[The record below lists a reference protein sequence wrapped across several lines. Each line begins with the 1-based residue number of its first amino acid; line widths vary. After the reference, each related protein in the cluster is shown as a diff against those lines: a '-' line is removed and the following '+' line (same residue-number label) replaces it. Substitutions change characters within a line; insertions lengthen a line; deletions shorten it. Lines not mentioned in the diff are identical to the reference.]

1 MIDDPGTTRTGG
13 PVHEQTH
20 VERSDGPNGG
30 PSDPPA
36 DPDPVA
42 PPAATTVPR
51 ERDLVEVV
59 PGVWVATA
67 EIWTTTSTVVTTPD
81 GEALVVD
88 PAVTVAEVAGL
99 AAAVRARGWR
109 VTAGFATHPHWDHVL
124 WSTGLGDAPRWATAR
139 TTEATQRRRTAVLT
153 SAEAAA
159 PGHDPA
165 LVGALSPLPRGARRV
180 PWPDAAPTGP
190 TTVTVVEHDAHAPGH
205 AALVVRTPDGG
216 VLVAGDM
223 LSDVEVPLVDTDS
236 RDPVAVYRGA
246 LDALELAAR
255 GVDALVPGHGSP
267 AVGRAAVAARFAADR
282 AYLDAL
288 DAALRGGT
296 MPDDRRLA
304 GYVAEWH
311 DAQLEALR
319 SR

>member
-1 MIDDPGTTRTGG
+1 M
-13 PVHEQTH
+13 HEPTH
-20 VERSDGPNGG
+20 VERSDG

-36 DPDPVA
+36 DPDPAV
-42 PPAATTVPR
+42 PPGATAVPR

-88 PAVTVAEVAGL
+88 PAVTVAEVEKL
-99 AAAVRARGWR
+99 AAAARARGWR

-124 WSTGLGDAPRWATAR
+124 WSPGLGDAPRWATAR
-139 TTEATQRRRTAVLT
+139 TADATRRRRTAVLA

-165 LVGALSPLPRGARRV
+165 LLGTLTPLPRGARRL
-180 PWPDAAPTGP
+180 PWPDAAPTDP
-190 TTVTVVEHDAHAPGH
+190 RTVTVVEHDAHAPGH
-205 AALVVRTPDGG
+205 AALVVRTPHGC

-236 RDPVAVYRGA
+236 RDPIGVYRGA

-255 GVDALVPGHGSP
+255 DVDVLVPGHGSP
-267 AVGRAAVAARFAADR
+267 AVGRAAVCARFAADR

-288 DAALRGGT
+288 SAALRGGT
-296 MPDDRRLA
+296 VPDDRRLT

>member
-1 MIDDPGTTRTGG
+1 M
-13 PVHEQTH
+13 HEPTH
-20 VERSDGPNGG
+20 AERSDVPGDAPGGG
-30 PSDPPA
+30 PSEPPTDRTTAARGGSA
-36 DPDPVA
+36 DA
-42 PPAATTVPR
+42 PRA
-51 ERDLVEVV
+51 RDLVETV

-67 EIWTTTSTVVTTPD
+67 EIWTTTSTVITTPD

-88 PAVTVAEVAGL
+88 PAVTVAEVKGL

-124 WSTGLGDAPRWATAR
+124 WSPGLGDAPRWATAR
-139 TTEATQRRRTAVLT
+139 TADATQRRRAAVLAST
-153 SAEAAA
+153 EAAA
-159 PGHDPA
+159 PGHHPA
-165 LVGALSPLPRGARRV
+165 LVGALTSLSRGARRL

-190 TTVTVVEHDAHAPGH
+190 RTVTVVEHDAHAPGH
-205 AALVVRTPDGG
+205 AALVVRTPDGC

-236 RDPVAVYRGA
+236 RDPVGVYRGA

-255 GVDALVPGHGSP
+255 DVDALVPGHGSP
-267 AVGRAAVAARFAADR
+267 ALGRAAVAARFAADR

-296 MPDDRRLA
+296 LPDDRRLT

-311 DAQLEALR
+311 DAQVEALR

>member
-1 MIDDPGTTRTGG
+1 MHEPTHAERKDDP
-13 PVHEQTH
+13 
-20 VERSDGPNGG
+20 SDAPGGG
-30 PSDPPA
+30 PSEPPTDRA
-36 DPDPVA
+36 T
-42 PPAATTVPR
+42 AATVGSAAAPR
-51 ERDLVEVV
+51 ARDLVEAA

-88 PAVTVAEVAGL
+88 PAVTVAEVDGL
-99 AAAVRARGWR
+99 AAAVRAHGWR

-124 WSTGLGDAPRWATAR
+124 WSPALGAAPRWATAR
-139 TTEATQRRRTAVLT
+139 TADATRRRRTAILAST
-153 SAEAAA
+153 EAAA

-165 LVGALSPLPRGARRV
+165 LVGALIPLPRGARRV
-180 PWPDAAPTGP
+180 PWPAAAPTDP
-190 TTVTVVEHDAHAPGH
+190 RTVTVVEHDAHAPGH
-205 AALVVRTPDGG
+205 AALVVRTPDGS

-223 LSDVEVPLVDTDS
+223 LSDVEVPLVDTDA

-246 LDALELAAR
+246 LAALELAAR
-255 GVDALVPGHGSP
+255 DVDVLVPGHGSP
-267 AVGRAAVAARFAADR
+267 AVGRAEVAERFAADR

-288 DAALRGGT
+288 EAALRGGT
-296 MPDDRRLA
+296 VPDERRLT

-311 DAQLEALR
+311 DAQLAALR

>member
-1 MIDDPGTTRTGG
+1 M
-13 PVHEQTH
+13 HEPTH
-20 VERSDGPNGG
+20 AERSDVPSDAPGGG
-30 PSDPPA
+30 PSEPPTDRATAARVGSA
-36 DPDPVA
+36 DA
-42 PPAATTVPR
+42 PRA
-51 ERDLVEVV
+51 RDLVETA

-88 PAVTVAEVAGL
+88 PAVTVAEVEGL

-124 WSTGLGDAPRWATAR
+124 WSPGLGDAPRWATAR
-139 TTEATQRRRTAVLT
+139 TADATQRRRAAVLAST
-153 SAEAAA
+153 EAAA
-159 PGHDPA
+159 PGHDPT
-165 LVGALSPLPRGARRV
+165 LVGALTSLSRGARRL
-180 PWPDAAPTGP
+180 PWPDAAPTGQR
-190 TTVTVVEHDAHAPGH
+190 TVTVVEHDAHAPGH
-205 AALVVRTPDGG
+205 AALVVRTPDGC

-223 LSDVEVPLVDTDS
+223 LSDVEVPLVDTDA

-255 GVDALVPGHGSP
+255 DVDALVPGHGSP
-267 AVGRAAVAARFAADR
+267 ALGRAAVAARFAADR

-296 MPDDRRLA
+296 LPDDRRLT

-311 DAQLEALR
+311 DAQVEALR

>member
-1 MIDDPGTTRTGG
+1 MHEPTHAEQRDEPSGG
-13 PVHEQTH
+13 
-20 VERSDGPNGG
+20 
-30 PSDPPA
+30 PA
-36 DPDPVA
+36 DPGLA
-42 PPAATTVPR
+42 TPPGATTAPR
-51 ERDLVEVV
+51 TRDLVEVV

-88 PAVTVAEVAGL
+88 PAVTVAEVGGL

-124 WSTGLGDAPRWATAR
+124 WSPALGDAPRWATAR
-139 TTEATQRRRTAVLT
+139 TAEATQRRRVAILAST
-153 SAEAAA
+153 EAAA

-165 LVGALSPLPRGARRV
+165 LVGTLAPLPRGARRV
-180 PWPDAAPTGP
+180 PWPAAAPTGP
-190 TTVTVVEHDAHAPGH
+190 RTVAVVEHDAHAPGH
-205 AALVVRTPDGG
+205 AALLVRTPDGR

-223 LSDVEVPLVDTDS
+223 LSDVEVPLVDTDA
-236 RDPVAVYRGA
+236 RDPVGVYRGA

-255 GVDALVPGHGSP
+255 DVDALVPGHGSP
-267 AVGRAAVAARFAADR
+267 AVGRAAVSARFAADR

-296 MPDDRRLA
+296 LPDDRRLT

-311 DAQLEALR
+311 GEQLEALR

>member
-1 MIDDPGTTRTGG
+1 M
-13 PVHEQTH
+13 HEPTH
-20 VERSDGPNGG
+20 PRRSDV
-30 PSDPPA
+30 PSDPPGG
-36 DPDPVA
+36 PSG
-42 PPAATTVPR
+42 PPTDQAAAATVGSATAPR
-51 ERDLVEVV
+51 ARDLVEAV

-88 PAVTVAEVAGL
+88 PAVTVAEVEGL
-99 AAAVRARGWR
+99 AGTVRARGWR

-124 WSTGLGDAPRWATAR
+124 WSPGLGDAPRWATVR
-139 TTEATQRRRTAVLT
+139 TADVTQRRRATVLAST
-153 SAEAAA
+153 EDAA

-165 LVGALSPLPRGARRV
+165 LVGALTPLPRGARRV
-180 PWPDAAPTGP
+180 PWPQAARTDPCS
-190 TTVTVVEHDAHAPGH
+190 VTVVEHDAHAPGH
-205 AALVVRTPDGG
+205 AALMVRTPDGS

-223 LSDVEVPLVDTDS
+223 LSDVEVPLVDADS
-236 RDPVAVYRGA
+236 RDPVGVYRGA
-246 LDALELAAR
+246 LDALELAAHD
-255 GVDALVPGHGSP
+255 VDALVPGHGSP
-267 AVGRAAVAARFAADR
+267 AVGRAAVSARFAADR

-296 MPDDRRLA
+296 LPDDRRLT

-311 DAQLEALR
+311 GEQLEALR

>member
-1 MIDDPGTTRTGG
+1 M
-13 PVHEQTH
+13 HEPTH
-20 VERSDGPNGG
+20 TQRNDV
-30 PSDPPA
+30 PSDPRSGPSEPPSDQTTAAA
-36 DPDPVA
+36 DGSATA
-42 PPAATTVPR
+42 PRA
-51 ERDLVEVV
+51 RDLVEAV

-67 EIWTTTSTVVTTPD
+67 EIWTTTSTVVTTQD

-88 PAVTVAEVAGL
+88 PAVTVAEVEGL

-124 WSTGLGDAPRWATAR
+124 WSPGLGDAPRWATAR
-139 TTEATQRRRTAVLT
+139 TADATQRRRAAVLAST
-153 SAEAAA
+153 EAAA

-165 LVGALSPLPRGARRV
+165 LVGALTPLPRGARRV
-180 PWPDAAPTGP
+180 PWPQAARPDP
-190 TTVTVVEHDAHAPGH
+190 CSVTVVEHDAHAPGH
-205 AALVVRTPDGG
+205 AALVVRTPYGSA
-216 VLVAGDM
+216 LLAGDM
-223 LSDVEVPLVDTDS
+223 LSDAEVPLVDTDG
-236 RDPVAVYRGA
+236 RDPVGVYRGA

-255 GVDALVPGHGSP
+255 DVDALVPGHGSP
-267 AVGRAAVAARFAADR
+267 ALGRAAVAARFATDR

-296 MPDDRRLA
+296 TPDDRRLT

>member
-1 MIDDPGTTRTGG
+1 MHDP
-13 PVHEQTH
+13 TH
-20 VERSDGPNGG
+20 VERSDAPSGG
-30 PSDPPA
+30 PSEPPA

-42 PPAATTVPR
+42 PPGATTVPR

-81 GEALVVD
+81 GRVLVVD
-88 PAVTVAEVAGL
+88 PAVTVAEVEGL

-124 WSTGLGDAPRWATAR
+124 WSPRLGDAPRWATER
-139 TTEATQRRRTAVLT
+139 TAEATQRRRAAVLT
-153 SAEAAA
+153 STEAAA

-165 LVGALSPLPRGARRV
+165 LVGALTPLPRGARRV
-180 PWPDAAPTGP
+180 PWPGAAPTGP
-190 TTVTVVEHDAHAPGH
+190 RSVTVVEHDAHAPGH
-205 AALVVRTPDGG
+205 AALVVRTPDGS

-223 LSDVEVPLVDTDS
+223 LSDVEVPLVDTDA

-255 GVDALVPGHGSP
+255 DVDALVPGHGSP
-267 AVGRAAVAARFAADR
+267 ALGRAAVAARFAADR

-296 MPDDRRLA
+296 VPDDRRLA

>member
-1 MIDDPGTTRTGG
+1 M
-13 PVHEQTH
+13 HEPTPAEQ
-20 VERSDGPNGG
+20 SD
-30 PSDPPA
+30 
-36 DPDPVA
+36 A
-42 PPAATTVPR
+42 PPARPSAEDPGGATGEAPVG
-51 ERDLVEVV
+51 DLVEAA

-67 EIWTTTSTVVTTPD
+67 TIWTTTSTVVTTPD

-88 PAVTVAEVAGL
+88 PAVTVAEVEGL

-109 VTAGFATHPHWDHVL
+109 VTAGFATHAHWDHVL
-124 WSTGLGDAPRWATAR
+124 WSPGLGDAPRWATAR
-139 TTEATQRRRTAVLT
+139 TADATRRQRAAVLA

-190 TTVTVVEHDAHAPGH
+190 RTVTVVEHDAHAPGH
-205 AALVVRTPDGG
+205 GALVVRTPDAS

-223 LSDVEVPLVDTDS
+223 LSDVEVPLVDTDA

-255 GVDALVPGHGSP
+255 GVDVLVPGHGSP
-267 AVGRAAVAARFAADR
+267 AVGRPAIAARFAADR

-288 DAALRGGT
+288 GAALRGGT
-296 MPDDRRLA
+296 APDDRRLT
-304 GYVAEWH
+304 GYVDAWH
-311 DAQLEALR
+311 AAQLEALR

>member
-1 MIDDPGTTRTGG
+1 M
-13 PVHEQTH
+13 HEPTH
-20 VERSDGPNGG
+20 PQPNDV
-30 PSDPPA
+30 PSDPPGG
-36 DPDPVA
+36 PSG
-42 PPAATTVPR
+42 PPSDQATAATVGPATAPR
-51 ERDLVEVV
+51 ARDLVEAA

-124 WSTGLGDAPRWATAR
+124 WSPGLGDAPRWATAR
-139 TTEATQRRRTAVLT
+139 TADVTQRRRATILAST
-153 SAEAAA
+153 EAAA

-165 LVGALSPLPRGARRV
+165 LVGALTPLPRGARRL
-180 PWPDAAPTGP
+180 PWPQAARTDPCS
-190 TTVTVVEHDAHAPGH
+190 VTVVEHDAHAPGH
-205 AALVVRTPDGG
+205 AALVVRTPHGSA
-216 VLVAGDM
+216 LLAGDM
-223 LSDVEVPLVDTDS
+223 LSDAEVPLVDTDS
-236 RDPVAVYRGA
+236 RDPVGVYRGA

-255 GVDALVPGHGSP
+255 DVDALVPGHGSP
-267 AVGRAAVAARFAADR
+267 ALGRAAVAARFAADR
-282 AYLDAL
+282 DYLDAL

-296 MPDDRRLA
+296 MPDDRRLT

>member
-1 MIDDPGTTRTGG
+1 MDEPTPDEPR
-13 PVHEQTH
+13 
-20 VERSDGPNGG
+20 DGDLAAPPG
-30 PSDPPA
+30 PSPTARD
-36 DPDPVA
+36 
-42 PPAATTVPR
+42 
-51 ERDLVEVV
+51 RDLVEVA

-67 EIWTTTSTVVTTPD
+67 EIWTTTSTLVVTPD

-88 PAVTVAEVAGL
+88 PAVTVAEVEAL
-99 AAAVRARGWR
+99 AATVRARGWR

-124 WSTGLGDAPRWATAR
+124 WSPALGDAPRWATAR
-139 TTEATQRRRTAVLT
+139 TTDATQRRRASVLA

-165 LVGALSPLPRGARRV
+165 LVGALAPLPRGALRLA
-180 PWPDAAPTGP
+180 WPSAAATG
-190 TTVTVVEHDAHAPGH
+190 TRTVTVVEHDAHAPGH
-205 AALVVRTPDGG
+205 AALVVRTPHGSA
-216 VLVAGDM
+216 LLAGDM

-236 RDPVAVYRGA
+236 RDPVGVYRGA

-255 GVDALVPGHGSP
+255 EVDVLVPGHGSP
-267 AVGRAAVAARFAADR
+267 AVGRAAVAARFAAER
-282 AYLDAL
+282 GYLDAL
-288 DAALRGGT
+288 DAALRGGPA
-296 MPDDRRLA
+296 PDDRRLT

>member
-1 MIDDPGTTRTGG
+1 M
-13 PVHEQTH
+13 HEPTH
-20 VERSDGPNGG
+20 AERSDGPGGG
-30 PSDPPA
+30 PSDPPTGRGTA
-36 DPDPVA
+36 A
-42 PPAATTVPR
+42 PGGAAAAPR
-51 ERDLVEVV
+51 ARDLVEVL

-81 GEALVVD
+81 GGALVVD
-88 PAVTVAEVAGL
+88 PAVTVAEVEGL

-109 VTAGFATHPHWDHVL
+109 VTAGFATHAHWDHVL
-124 WSTGLGDAPRWATAR
+124 WSPALGAAPRWATAR
-139 TTEATQRRRTAVLT
+139 TAATTQRRRATVLAST
-153 SAEAAA
+153 EAAA

-165 LVGALSPLPRGARRV
+165 LVGALSPLPRGARRL

-190 TTVTVVEHDAHAPGH
+190 GSVAVVEHDAHAPGH
-205 AALVVRTPDGG
+205 AALVVRTPHGT

-223 LSDVEVPLVDTDS
+223 LSDVEVPLVDTDAL
-236 RDPVAVYRGA
+236 DPVRVYRGA

-255 GVDALVPGHGSP
+255 DVDVLVPGHGSP
-267 AVGRAAVAARFAADR
+267 AVGRAAVDGRFAADR

-288 DAALRGGT
+288 DAAVGHGST
-296 MPDDRRLA
+296 VADPRLV

-311 DAQLEALR
+311 ADQLAALR